1 MRLIRPAT
9 SEGKG
14 SMYCVACGT
23 QLPPGLSYCNRCGTS
38 LSRDRESSHL
48 TTRALT
54 SSIVIVALVGLL
66 IMMGGAIVLRKGGD
80 LNNDAVGMFMV
91 LCFLIIGMVEL
102 LLLRQLSRA
111 TGGATQ
117 RPVELPSQYPPAADP
132 SVAAARK
139 PATVVSKQR
148 LDRPRARRLAAI
160 QGCADRWRRGFG
172 RSPDAPPPQ

>member
-1 MRLIRPAT
+1 MRLIRPAA

-117 RPVELPSQYPPAADP
+117 RPAELPSQYPPIGPELQATTARALNEP
-132 SVAAARK
+132 LTSVTDNTTRTLEA
-139 PATVVSKQR
+139 V
-148 LDRPRARRLAAI
+148 PRSTAPYAGRREN
-160 QGCADRWRRGFG
+160 
-172 RSPDAPPPQ
+172 P